1 MRVGSRGGWGGAWL
15 LALCFACVQAQAQF
29 TGFNGSV
36 VRFATIEQGRKVLA
50 ADDEWVTATSEFQ
63 RSATMNVAPPISRE
77 DFLAF
82 QSSVVLAWNTA
93 DELRWRAALEAL
105 APAFNSLGLRLP
117 AEVLL
122 VNTTG
127 QESANA
133 PYTRANAV
141 VLPGGRGSS
150 EGYSDAALLAH
161 ELFHVLSR
169 HDPALA
175 TRLYAAIGFE
185 PTAPLV
191 WPAAWLP
198 LRIANPD
205 APHHRHLMR
214 TRVDGR
220 DVALMPL
227 LVASRTTLDRS
238 KGETFFHVLDVRL
251 VEVLPGAAG
260 GPSTVVMRDG
270 QPVWHAPCDARS
282 YLERLGGNT
291 GYIIHPEETMADNF
305 AFLVTGS
312 KVRNPALVERI
323 RSLLVA
329 PAKL

>member
-1 MRVGSRGGWGGAWL
+1 MRVGARLWANAWL
-15 LALCFACVQAQAQF
+15 LVLVLVCAPAQAQF

-36 VRFATIEQGRKVLA
+36 VRFANVDEGRKVLA
-50 ADDEWVTATSEFQ
+50 ADDEWIAATSEFQ
-63 RSATMNVAPPISRE
+63 RSATMNVAPPIARE

-82 QSSVVLAWNTA
+82 QASVVRGWNAAGET
-93 DELRWRAALEAL
+93 RWRAALEAL
-105 APAFNSLGLRLP
+105 APAFNELGLRLP

-127 QESANA
+127 QESAGA

-175 TRLYAAIGFE
+175 TRLYTAIGFE
-185 PTAPLV
+185 PAPPLR

-198 LRIANPD
+198 IRIANPD
-205 APHHRHLMR
+205 APHDRHLMR

-251 VEVLPGAAG
+251 VEVLPGVAG
-260 GPSTVVMRDG
+260 APSSVVMRDG
-270 QPVWHAPCDARS
+270 KPVWHSPGAARG

-323 RSLLVA
+323 RSLLAA
-329 PAKL
+329 PVKQ